1 MNLGSSDK
9 FLSFCI
15 LVNNQINNIAL
26 IKINRYKEIAIE
38 KSMLIIY

>member
-1 MNLGSSDK
+1 MNLGSRDK
-9 FLSFCI
+9 FLSFCS

-38 KSMLIIY
+38 KSMLIIF